1 MKQKRFTDGD
11 RQRSDRKKRLEV
23 YYDQSVSKDVL
34 QCCCFNHTR
43 AWLFLRHQRSWCRT
57 GKGGSLSEGVGVK
70 QRGEEAKLQ
79 LGLDC
84 VTPHQLQPLFIL
96 SGIQPQPPHFSAI
109 HSLVLLI
116 PQNDDGPD
124 VRAGSGDI
132 LLVHATETDRKGI
145 VQSTIRVVYLLCLSS
160 QGQCVTVL
168 SGHWSSF

>member
-1 MKQKRFTDGD
+1 M
-11 RQRSDRKKRLEV
+11 
-23 YYDQSVSKDVL
+23 
-34 QCCCFNHTR
+34 
-43 AWLFLRHQRSWCRT
+43 
-57 GKGGSLSEGVGVK
+57 GVK

-96 SGIQPQPPHFSAI
+96 SDIQPQPPHFSAI

-145 VQSTIRVVYLLCLSS
+145 VQSTMRVIYLLCLSS
-160 QGQCVTVL
+160 HGQCVTVL
-168 SGHWSSF
+168 SGH